1 VALAALVA
9 APAVGSTFYGA
20 SSVHAFGDSLTDAGR
35 VYKLTFK
42 RFPESPPYW
51 KGRFSD
57 GRVWAEHVET
67 EVRDAG
73 VSWSN
78 RAYGGAKAR
87 TDGDIIPDLR
97 RQTRDW
103 RDLPSARRGPAPT
116 ALVAIGAN
124 DVLDRAG
131 KKDVTTVARKAAN
144 AVATETRWLL
154 GQGVERAWLFGLPD
168 LGAIPKFAGREG
180 RAASARAGADA
191 FDARLR
197 QHASDLAAE
206 GHDVRFFDLRAAV
219 DSVFAAPEIYG
230 ITDTTT
236 PCLVNG
242 KRCKSAVAAR
252 KAYFDNIHPTA
263 SLHGAI
269 AKIVLADFSAT
280 YGTGATL
287 LAGVAPLRTAAPASI
302 PLPAPAALL
311 ACALLLLGLAARR
324 RPVLVAPATDHLA
337 HGGPMQNAA

>member
-1 VALAALVA
+1 MRRLAACLTAFALVALAAMPA
-9 APAVGSTFYGA
+9 ASATFHGA
-20 SSVHAFGDSLTDAGR
+20 SSVHVFGDSLSDRGRLHDLTFGR
-35 VYKLTFK
+35 VPK
-42 RFPESPPYW
+42 SPPYW

-57 GRVWAEHVET
+57 GPVWAEHVET
-67 EVRDAG
+67 AVRDAG
-73 VSWSN
+73 AAWSN

-87 TDGDIIPDLR
+87 SDRDGIPDLE

-103 RDLPSARRGPAPT
+103 RDLPSDRRGPAPT

-124 DVLDRAG
+124 DVLDRVG
-131 KKDVTTVARKAAN
+131 RRDVTTVARKAAN
-144 AVATETRWLL
+144 AVARETRWLL
-154 GQGVERAWLFGLPD
+154 DRGVERAWLFGLAD
-168 LGAIPKFAGREG
+168 LGSIPKFDGREG

-197 QHASDLAAE
+197 QHASDLAAQ

-219 DSVFAAPEIYG
+219 DEVFAAPEIYG

-242 KRCKSAVAAR
+242 KRCKPAAAAR
-252 KAYFDNIHPTA
+252 KAYFDEIHPTA

-280 YGTGATL
+280 YGTGADRV
-287 LAGVAPLRTAAPASI
+287 GSVAALRSAVPASI

-311 ACALLLLGLAARR
+311 AAALAALGLVARR
-324 RPVLVAPATDHLA
+324 RRPA
-337 HGGPMQNAA
+337 